1 VTRASSTQ
9 DDRPA
14 RCRRWLAAAVV
25 ALPCALVLQP
35 APAAAEVRVAGAERA
50 AATVQARIVALSDA
64 GRLTAA
70 DRFRYRRSLR
80 SAMRVLR
87 TLDLPAKAR
96 RRDELGAQVVM
107 LATLAERGKLAP
119 QRMRPLFR
127 QLDAN
132 RAWFAR
138 QGPPRAHARVSVP
151 GDPLVYA
158 YYPGHGLQFQPL
170 FNWSKVNAFWFAK
183 DDAAMQQLVDELAS
197 LAVPQRGG
205 WISWEYAFDYPGSRA
220 PWLSGMAQGVA
231 IQALARAWQAT
242 GDPRDLAL
250 ARRALP
256 GLGRRVADGGLL
268 VLGPRGRWWP
278 LYAQLPSL
286 RVLNGD
292 LQTVISLY
300 DYAAITGDAEA
311 LAWAQAGARTAAAV
325 LPAYD
330 TGAWSRY
337 QGSREADLGYHDLMT
352 LQLRQLAL
360 KSGDAR
366 FRLYADRFAAYR
378 VTPPVIAAPNRTRRA
393 FPTVAGSP
401 RAGVRVRARLSKVSS
416 VALVVTDTAGA
427 TVAAS
432 RLGTYHRGPLEVRW
446 NARVRRRPAA
456 PGVYQ
461 LWMTATD
468 LAGNRSPRTP
478 VGVADVERD
487 TTPPQVRR
495 LRVGRDGPHVRLR
508 WAASDDASPGIR
520 VELSVAGRRTW
531 LRLPLAGRRTVAL
544 PAPRGRFTAWLR
556 VADESGNAVSFRR
569 RAG

>member
-1 VTRASSTQ
+1 MRASSIR
-9 DDRPA
+9 DDRSA
-14 RCRRWLAAAVV
+14 RCRRWLAAVVV
-25 ALPCALVLQP
+25 ALPCALALR
-35 APAAAEVRVAGAERA
+35 PAAASAQVRVADAEHA
-50 AATVQARIVALSDA
+50 AATVQARITAAADA
-64 GRLTAA
+64 GRLTPA
-70 DRFRYRRSLR
+70 DRYRYRRSLR
-80 SAMRVLR
+80 TALRVLR
-87 TLDLPAKAR
+87 ALDLPAKAS
-96 RRDELGAQVVM
+96 RRDELGSQVVM
-107 LATLAERGKLAP
+107 LLAARGKLTP
-119 QRMRPLFR
+119 VRMRPLFR

-138 QGPPRAHARVSVP
+138 SAPPRARARVAVP

-170 FNWSKVNAFWFAK
+170 FNWSKVNAYWFAK
-183 DDAAMQQLVDELAS
+183 EYRAMQELVDALAP

-205 WISWEYAFDYPGSRA
+205 WVSWEYAFDWPGSRA

-242 GDPRDLAL
+242 GDPGDLAL

-256 GLGRRVADGGLL
+256 GLGRRVAAGGLL

-278 LYAQLPSL
+278 LYAQDPSL

-292 LQTVISLY
+292 LQTVVSLY
-300 DYAAITGDAEA
+300 DYAAITGDAHA
-311 LAWAQAGARTAAAV
+311 LAWAQEGARTAAGV

-360 KSGDAR
+360 KSGDER
-366 FRLYADRFAAYR
+366 FRVYADRFAAYR
-378 VTPPVIAAPNRTRRA
+378 VTPPVIAAPNRARPA

-401 RAGVRVRARLSKVSS
+401 RASVRVQARLSKISQVT
-416 VALVVTDTAGA
+416 LVVTDAAGA

-432 RLGTYHRGPLEVRW
+432 RLGTYHRGALDVRW
-446 NARVRRRPAA
+446 NALVRRRPAA
-456 PGVYQ
+456 PGAYQ
-461 LWMTATD
+461 LWLSATD

-495 LRVGRDGPHVRLR
+495 LRVGRDGGRVRLS
-508 WAASDDASPGIR
+508 WAASDDASPR
-520 VELSVAGRRTW
+520 LRLAVAVAGRRTW

-544 PAPRGRFTAWLR
+544 PAPRGRFTAWIT
-556 VADESGNAVSFRR
+556 VTDESGNAVSLRR
-569 RAG
+569 LAP